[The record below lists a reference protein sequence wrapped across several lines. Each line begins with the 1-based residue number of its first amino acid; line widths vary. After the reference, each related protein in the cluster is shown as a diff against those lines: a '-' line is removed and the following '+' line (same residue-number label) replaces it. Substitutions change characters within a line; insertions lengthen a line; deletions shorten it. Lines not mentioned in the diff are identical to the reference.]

1 MLAALAAS
9 RKDTNTSA
17 RKRRDRVKRQS
28 GTASKGKTWRMTLN
42 KSVDSSSGSEDEMYV
57 C

>member
-28 GTASKGKTWRMTLN
+28 GTASKGKTWRMALN